1 MLREWITN
9 IIVCGILFSV
19 ILYLVPDPKMKKYIQ
34 TAIGFVMMI
43 VVLTPVI
50 RWLHS
55 DDRVIFD
62 MYEESLRANIDGGD
76 DEVYV
81 DVDIELSDE
90 MEIAGIRVI
99 ISGDNPMEGE
109 NAQTGKQIDHGEAD
123 SGEMSKVLS
132 DEYGLDQEKISIAG
146 RAGK

>member
-62 MYEESLRANIDGGD
+62 MYEESLGANIDGCLLYTSDAAD
-76 DEVYV
+76 D
-81 DVDIELSDE
+81 
-90 MEIAGIRVI
+90 
-99 ISGDNPMEGE
+99 
-109 NAQTGKQIDHGEAD
+109 
-123 SGEMSKVLS
+123 
-132 DEYGLDQEKISIAG
+132 
-146 RAGK
+146 

>member
-1 MLREWITN
+1 MQAGSTPPAFTWRDVMLREWITN

-62 MYEESLRANIDGGD
+62 MYEESLGANIDGGD
-76 DEVYV
+76 D
-81 DVDIELSDE
+81 
-90 MEIAGIRVI
+90 
-99 ISGDNPMEGE
+99 
-109 NAQTGKQIDHGEAD
+109 TG
-123 SGEMSKVLS
+123 
-132 DEYGLDQEKISIAG
+132 
-146 RAGK
+146 